1 MHHQSNP
8 YFLWVCLKAHAYWKY
23 QYNKLTSGCHTSKG
37 YGPKHYIFEKGQ
49 FNFLPSPETKTVW
62 IDFILSCTIT
72 FFQWG
77 LQKQNKTKN
86 EPCTLEYH
94 LENGSVLRCPASE
107 IFFCKSIWKSKL
119 KRYFTETSILFSV
132 NTTEVPT
139 RKAIKIWIQIA
150 KCQYIFYS
158 NNWMWI
164 KWRMKEKERS
174 RESERENQ
182 VSK

>member
-1 MHHQSNP
+1 MAQSIIYLRKVNLIFYP
-8 YFLWVCLKAHAYWKY
+8 RRKPK
-23 QYNKLTSGCHTSKG
+23 QYESILYYLVPLLFFNGASK
-37 YGPKHYIFEKGQ
+37 
-49 FNFLPSPETKTVW
+49 
-62 IDFILSCTIT
+62 
-72 FFQWG
+72 
-77 LQKQNKTKN
+77 NKTKN